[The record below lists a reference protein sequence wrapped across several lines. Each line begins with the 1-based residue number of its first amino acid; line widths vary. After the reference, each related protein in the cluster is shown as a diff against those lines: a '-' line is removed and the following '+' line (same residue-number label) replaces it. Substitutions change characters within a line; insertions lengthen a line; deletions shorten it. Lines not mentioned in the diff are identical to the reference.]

1 MGVLRK
7 GLSRRSQWQRL
18 ASIPLAPSQASA
30 LDMTRD
36 RVSLSLVSVIDF
48 QEVCLTRG
56 GRQILGPIT
65 WQVDEG
71 QRWVI
76 LGPNGAGKTSL
87 IAIAA
92 TLIHPTKGQARVLDE
107 LLGRVDVFELR
118 HRIGLSSAAL
128 TDRIP
133 PDESALDVVMTASWA
148 VTGRWQ
154 EVYDLWDESR
164 AMGMLS
170 LFGVSQNRDQ
180 SFGSMSEGERKR
192 VQIARALMPDPE
204 LLILDEPAA
213 GLDLGAR
220 EDLLKRL
227 SALALDQS
235 APTSLLVTHHVEEIP
250 TGTSHALL
258 LRDGVLVAAGPID
271 QVLTSENISQTFGLS
286 VTLIF
291 ESGRWFVRAN

>member
-1 MGVLRK
+1 METF
-7 GLSRRSQWQRL
+7 
-18 ASIPLAPSQASA
+18 A
-30 LDMTRD
+30 LFRAADQVGFTP
-36 RVSLSLVSVIDF
+36 VSVIDF
-48 QEVCLTRG
+48 NEVCLTRG

-65 WQVDEG
+65 WRVDEG

-133 PDESALDVVMTASWA
+133 PDECALDVVMTASWA

-164 AMGMLS
+164 ALGMLS
-170 LFGVSQNRDQ
+170 LFGVSQNKDQ
-180 SFGSMSEGERKR
+180 KFGSMSEGERKR
-192 VQIARALMPDPE
+192 IQIARALMPDPE

-220 EDLLKRL
+220 EDLLTRL
-227 SALALDQS
+227 SGLALDPA

-250 TGTSHALL
+250 SGTTHALL
-258 LRDGVLVAAGPID
+258 LRDGGVVAAGPINEF
-271 QVLTSENISQTFGLS
+271 LTSANISQAFGLTIDLS
-286 VTLIF
+286 H
-291 ESGRWFVRAN
+291 ENGRWFARAL

>member
-1 MGVLRK
+1 VE
-7 GLSRRSQWQRL
+7 
-18 ASIPLAPSQASA
+18 IFA
-30 LDMTRD
+30 LIMAVDQVGFTP
-36 RVSLSLVSVIDF
+36 VSVIDF
-48 QEVCLTRG
+48 NEVCLTRG

-65 WQVDEG
+65 WRVDEG

-133 PDESALDVVMTASWA
+133 PDECALDVVMTASWA

-164 AMGMLS
+164 ALGMLS
-170 LFGVSQNRDQ
+170 LFGVSQNKDQ
-180 SFGSMSEGERKR
+180 KFGSMSEGERKR
-192 VQIARALMPDPE
+192 IQIARALMPDPE

-220 EDLLKRL
+220 EDLLTRL
-227 SALALDQS
+227 SGLALDPA

-250 TGTSHALL
+250 SGTTHALL
-258 LRDGVLVAAGPID
+258 LRDGGVVAAGPINE
-271 QVLTSENISQTFGLS
+271 VLTSANISQAFDLTIDLS
-286 VTLIF
+286 H
-291 ESGRWFVRAN
+291 ENGRWFARAL

>member
-1 MGVLRK
+1 MAVDQVGFT
-7 GLSRRSQWQRL
+7 
-18 ASIPLAPSQASA
+18 P
-30 LDMTRD
+30 
-36 RVSLSLVSVIDF
+36 VSVIDF
-48 QEVCLTRG
+48 NEVCLTRG

-65 WQVDEG
+65 WQVEEG

-92 TLIHPTKGQARVLDE
+92 TLIHPTKGQARVLAE

-133 PDESALDVVMTASWA
+133 PDECGLDVVMTASWA
-148 VTGRWQ
+148 VTGMWQ

-164 AMGMLS
+164 ALGMLS

-180 SFGSMSEGERKR
+180 KFGSMSEGERKR
-192 VQIARALMPDPE
+192 IQIARALMPDPE

-220 EDLLKRL
+220 EDLLTRL
-227 SALALDQS
+227 SGLAHDPA

-250 TGTSHALL
+250 SGSTHALL
-258 LRDGVLVAAGPID
+258 LREGAIVAAGPIE
-271 QVLTSENISQTFGLS
+271 QALTSESISQAFGVKINL
-286 VTLIF
+286 TQ
-291 ESGRWFVRAN
+291 ENGRWFARAF

>member
-1 MGVLRK
+1 VETF
-7 GLSRRSQWQRL
+7 
-18 ASIPLAPSQASA
+18 A
-30 LDMTRD
+30 LFMAADQVGFTP
-36 RVSLSLVSVIDF
+36 VSVIDF
-48 QEVCLTRG
+48 NEVCLTRG

-65 WQVDEG
+65 WRVDEG

-133 PDESALDVVMTASWA
+133 PDECALDVVMTASWA

-164 AMGMLS
+164 ALGMLS
-170 LFGVSQNRDQ
+170 LFGVSQNKDQ
-180 SFGSMSEGERKR
+180 KFGSMSEGERKR
-192 VQIARALMPDPE
+192 IQIARALMPDPE

-220 EDLLKRL
+220 EDLLSRL
-227 SALALDQS
+227 SGLALDPA

-250 TGTSHALL
+250 SGTTHALL
-258 LRDGVLVAAGPID
+258 LRDGGVVAAGPINE
-271 QVLTSENISQTFGLS
+271 VLTSANISQAFGLKIDLS
-286 VTLIF
+286 H
-291 ESGRWFVRAN
+291 ENGRWFARAL

>member
-1 MGVLRK
+1 VE
-7 GLSRRSQWQRL
+7 
-18 ASIPLAPSQASA
+18 IFA
-30 LDMTRD
+30 LIMAADQVGFTP
-36 RVSLSLVSVIDF
+36 VSVIDF
-48 QEVCLTRG
+48 NEVCLTRG

-65 WQVDEG
+65 WRVDEG

-133 PDESALDVVMTASWA
+133 PDECALDVVMTASWA

-164 AMGMLS
+164 ALGMLS
-170 LFGVSQNRDQ
+170 LFGVSQNKDQ
-180 SFGSMSEGERKR
+180 KFGSMSEGERKR
-192 VQIARALMPDPE
+192 IQIARALMPDPE

-220 EDLLKRL
+220 EDLLTRL
-227 SALALDQS
+227 SGLALDPA

-250 TGTSHALL
+250 SGTTHALL
-258 LRDGVLVAAGPID
+258 LRDGGVVAAGPISE
-271 QVLTSENISQTFGLS
+271 VLTSANISQAFGLTIDLS
-286 VTLIF
+286 H
-291 ESGRWFVRAN
+291 ENGRWFARAL

>member
-1 MGVLRK
+1 LEIFAQIR
-7 GLSRRSQWQRL
+7 
-18 ASIPLAPSQASA
+18 A
-30 LDMTRD
+30 LNQVGFT
-36 RVSLSLVSVIDF
+36 LVSVIDF
-48 QEVCLTRG
+48 NEVCLTRG

-65 WQVDEG
+65 WRVDEG

-133 PDESALDVVMTASWA
+133 PDECALDVVMTASWA

-164 AMGMLS
+164 ALGMLS
-170 LFGVSQNRDQ
+170 LFGVSQNKDQ
-180 SFGSMSEGERKR
+180 KFGSMSEGERKR
-192 VQIARALMPDPE
+192 IQIARALMPDPE

-220 EDLLKRL
+220 EDLLTRL
-227 SALALDQS
+227 SGLAIDPA

-250 TGTSHALL
+250 SGTTHALL
-258 LRDGVLVAAGPID
+258 LRDGGVVASGPISE
-271 QVLTSENISQTFGLS
+271 VLTSGNISQAFGL
-286 VTLIF
+286 TINLTH
-291 ESGRWFVRAN
+291 ENGRWFARAI

>member
-1 MGVLRK
+1 VE
-7 GLSRRSQWQRL
+7 
-18 ASIPLAPSQASA
+18 IFA
-30 LDMTRD
+30 LIMAVDQVGFTP
-36 RVSLSLVSVIDF
+36 VSVIDF
-48 QEVCLTRG
+48 NEVCLTRG

-65 WQVDEG
+65 WRVDEG

-133 PDESALDVVMTASWA
+133 PDECALDVVMTASWA

-164 AMGMLS
+164 ALGMLS
-170 LFGVSQNRDQ
+170 LFGVSQNKDQ
-180 SFGSMSEGERKR
+180 KFGSMSEGERKR
-192 VQIARALMPDPE
+192 IQIARALMPDPE

-220 EDLLKRL
+220 EDLLTRL
-227 SALALDQS
+227 SGLALDPA

-250 TGTSHALL
+250 SGTTHALL
-258 LRDGVLVAAGPID
+258 LRDGGVVAAGPINE
-271 QVLTSENISQTFGLS
+271 VLTSANISQAFGLTIDLS
-286 VTLIF
+286 H
-291 ESGRWFVRAN
+291 ENGRWFARAL

>member
-1 MGVLRK
+1 VETF
-7 GLSRRSQWQRL
+7 
-18 ASIPLAPSQASA
+18 A
-30 LDMTRD
+30 LIMAANQVGFTP
-36 RVSLSLVSVIDF
+36 VSVIDF
-48 QEVCLTRG
+48 NEVCLTRG

-65 WQVDEG
+65 WRVDEG

-133 PDESALDVVMTASWA
+133 PDECGLDVVMTASWA

-164 AMGMLS
+164 ALGMLS
-170 LFGVSQNRDQ
+170 LFGVSQNKDQ
-180 SFGSMSEGERKR
+180 KFGSMSEGERKR
-192 VQIARALMPDPE
+192 IQIARALMPDPE

-220 EDLLKRL
+220 EDLLTRL
-227 SALALDQS
+227 SGLALDPA

-250 TGTSHALL
+250 SGTTHALL
-258 LRDGVLVAAGPID
+258 LRDGGVVAAGPINE
-271 QVLTSENISQTFGLS
+271 VLTSANISQAFGLTIDLS
-286 VTLIF
+286 H
-291 ESGRWFVRAN
+291 ENGRWFARAL

>member
-1 MGVLRK
+1 METF
-7 GLSRRSQWQRL
+7 
-18 ASIPLAPSQASA
+18 A
-30 LDMTRD
+30 LFVAADQVGFTP
-36 RVSLSLVSVIDF
+36 VSVIDF
-48 QEVCLTRG
+48 NEVCLTRG

-65 WQVDEG
+65 WRVDEG

-133 PDESALDVVMTASWA
+133 PDECALDVVMTASWA

-164 AMGMLS
+164 ALGMLS
-170 LFGVSQNRDQ
+170 LFGVSQNKDQ
-180 SFGSMSEGERKR
+180 KFGSMSEGERKR
-192 VQIARALMPDPE
+192 IQIARALMPDPE

-220 EDLLKRL
+220 EDLLTRL
-227 SALALDQS
+227 SGLALDPA

-250 TGTSHALL
+250 SGTTHALL
-258 LRDGVLVAAGPID
+258 LRDGGVVAAGPINE
-271 QVLTSENISQTFGLS
+271 VLTSANISQAFGLTIDLS
-286 VTLIF
+286 H
-291 ESGRWFVRAN
+291 ENGRWFARAL

>member
-1 MGVLRK
+1 VE
-7 GLSRRSQWQRL
+7 
-18 ASIPLAPSQASA
+18 IFA
-30 LDMTRD
+30 LIMAADQVGFTP
-36 RVSLSLVSVIDF
+36 VSVIDF
-48 QEVCLTRG
+48 NEVCLTRG

-65 WQVDEG
+65 WRVDEG

-133 PDESALDVVMTASWA
+133 PDECALDVVMTAAWA

-164 AMGMLS
+164 ALGMLS
-170 LFGVSQNRDQ
+170 LFGVSQNKDQ
-180 SFGSMSEGERKR
+180 KFGSMSEGERKR
-192 VQIARALMPDPE
+192 IQIARALMPDPE

-220 EDLLKRL
+220 EDLLTRL
-227 SALALDQS
+227 SGLALDPA

-250 TGTSHALL
+250 SGTTHALL
-258 LRDGVLVAAGPID
+258 LRDGGVVAAGPISE
-271 QVLTSENISQTFGLS
+271 VLTSANISQAFGLTIDLS
-286 VTLIF
+286 H
-291 ESGRWFVRAN
+291 ENGRWFARAL

>member
-1 MGVLRK
+1 VETF
-7 GLSRRSQWQRL
+7 
-18 ASIPLAPSQASA
+18 A
-30 LDMTRD
+30 LFMAADQVGFTP
-36 RVSLSLVSVIDF
+36 VSVIDF
-48 QEVCLTRG
+48 NEVCLTRG

-65 WQVDEG
+65 WRVDEG

-133 PDESALDVVMTASWA
+133 PDECALDVVMTASWA

-164 AMGMLS
+164 ALGMLS
-170 LFGVSQNRDQ
+170 LFGVSQNKDQ
-180 SFGSMSEGERKR
+180 KFGSMSEGERKR
-192 VQIARALMPDPE
+192 IQIARALMPDPE

-220 EDLLKRL
+220 EDLLTRL
-227 SALALDQS
+227 SGLALDPA

-250 TGTSHALL
+250 SGTTHALL
-258 LRDGVLVAAGPID
+258 LRDGGVVAAGPINE
-271 QVLTSENISQTFGLS
+271 VLTSANISQAFGLTIDLS
-286 VTLIF
+286 N
-291 ESGRWFVRAN
+291 ENGRWFARAL

>member
-1 MGVLRK
+1 VETF
-7 GLSRRSQWQRL
+7 
-18 ASIPLAPSQASA
+18 A
-30 LDMTRD
+30 LFRAADQVGFTP
-36 RVSLSLVSVIDF
+36 VSVIDF
-48 QEVCLTRG
+48 NEVCLTRG

-65 WQVDEG
+65 WRVDEG

-133 PDESALDVVMTASWA
+133 PDECALDVVMTASWA

-164 AMGMLS
+164 ALGMLS
-170 LFGVSQNRDQ
+170 LFGVSQNKDQ
-180 SFGSMSEGERKR
+180 KFGSMSEGERKR
-192 VQIARALMPDPE
+192 IQIARALMPDPE

-220 EDLLKRL
+220 EDLLTRL
-227 SALALDQS
+227 SGLALDPA

-250 TGTSHALL
+250 SGTTHALL
-258 LRDGVLVAAGPID
+258 LRDGGVVAAGPINE
-271 QVLTSENISQTFGLS
+271 VLTSANISQAFGLTIDLS
-286 VTLIF
+286 H
-291 ESGRWFVRAN
+291 ENGRWFARAL

>member
-1 MGVLRK
+1 VETF
-7 GLSRRSQWQRL
+7 
-18 ASIPLAPSQASA
+18 A
-30 LDMTRD
+30 LFMAADQVGFTP
-36 RVSLSLVSVIDF
+36 VSVIDF
-48 QEVCLTRG
+48 NEVCLTRG

-65 WQVDEG
+65 WRVDEG

-133 PDESALDVVMTASWA
+133 PDECALDVVMTASWA
-148 VTGRWQ
+148 VTGRWR

-164 AMGMLS
+164 ALGMLS
-170 LFGVSQNRDQ
+170 LFGVSQNKDQ
-180 SFGSMSEGERKR
+180 KFGSMSEGERKR
-192 VQIARALMPDPE
+192 IQIARALMPDPE

-220 EDLLKRL
+220 EDLLTRL
-227 SALALDQS
+227 SGLALDPA

-250 TGTSHALL
+250 SGTTHALL
-258 LRDGVLVAAGPID
+258 LRDGGVVAAGPINE
-271 QVLTSENISQTFGLS
+271 VLTSANISQAFGLTIDLS
-286 VTLIF
+286 H
-291 ESGRWFVRAN
+291 ENGRWFARAL

>member
-1 MGVLRK
+1 
-7 GLSRRSQWQRL
+7 
-18 ASIPLAPSQASA
+18 
-30 LDMTRD
+30 
-36 RVSLSLVSVIDF
+36 VSVIDF
-48 QEVCLTRG
+48 NEVCLTRG

-65 WQVDEG
+65 WRVDEG

-133 PDESALDVVMTASWA
+133 PDECALDVVMTASWA

-164 AMGMLS
+164 ALGMLS
-170 LFGVSQNRDQ
+170 LFGVSQNKDQ
-180 SFGSMSEGERKR
+180 KFGSMSEGERKR
-192 VQIARALMPDPE
+192 IQIARALMPDPE

-220 EDLLKRL
+220 EDLLTRL
-227 SALALDQS
+227 SGLAIDPA

-250 TGTSHALL
+250 SGTTHALL
-258 LRDGVLVAAGPID
+258 LRDGGVVASGPISE
-271 QVLTSENISQTFGLS
+271 VLTSGNISQAFGL
-286 VTLIF
+286 TINLTH
-291 ESGRWFVRAN
+291 ENGRWFARAL

>member
-1 MGVLRK
+1 VETF
-7 GLSRRSQWQRL
+7 
-18 ASIPLAPSQASA
+18 A
-30 LDMTRD
+30 LFMAADQVGFTP
-36 RVSLSLVSVIDF
+36 VSVIDF
-48 QEVCLTRG
+48 NEVCLTRG

-65 WQVDEG
+65 WRVDEG

-133 PDESALDVVMTASWA
+133 PDECALDVVMTASWA

-164 AMGMLS
+164 ALGMLS
-170 LFGVSQNRDQ
+170 LFGVSQNKDQ
-180 SFGSMSEGERKR
+180 KFGSMSEGERKR
-192 VQIARALMPDPE
+192 IQIARALMPDPE

-220 EDLLKRL
+220 EDLLTRL
-227 SALALDQS
+227 SGLALDPA

-250 TGTSHALL
+250 SGTTHAML
-258 LRDGVLVAAGPID
+258 LRDGGVVAAGPINE
-271 QVLTSENISQTFGLS
+271 VLTSANISQAFGLTIDLS
-286 VTLIF
+286 H
-291 ESGRWFVRAN
+291 ENGRWFARAL

>member
-1 MGVLRK
+1 VETF
-7 GLSRRSQWQRL
+7 
-18 ASIPLAPSQASA
+18 A
-30 LDMTRD
+30 LIMAANQVGFTP
-36 RVSLSLVSVIDF
+36 VSVIDF
-48 QEVCLTRG
+48 NEVCLTRG

-65 WQVDEG
+65 WRVDEG

-92 TLIHPTKGQARVLDE
+92 TLIHPTKGQAKVLDE

-133 PDESALDVVMTASWA
+133 PDECALDVVMTASWA

-164 AMGMLS
+164 ALGMLS
-170 LFGVSQNRDQ
+170 LFGVSQNKDQ
-180 SFGSMSEGERKR
+180 KFGSMSEGERKR
-192 VQIARALMPDPE
+192 IQIARALMPDPE

-220 EDLLKRL
+220 EDLLTRL
-227 SALALDQS
+227 SGLALDPA

-250 TGTSHALL
+250 SGTTHALL
-258 LRDGVLVAAGPID
+258 LRDGGVVAAGPINE
-271 QVLTSENISQTFGLS
+271 VLTSANISQAFGLTIDLS
-286 VTLIF
+286 H
-291 ESGRWFVRAN
+291 ENGRWFARAL

>member
-1 MGVLRK
+1 MV
-7 GLSRRSQWQRL
+7 SAVWPYL
-18 ASIPLAPSQASA
+18 AITPVSFA
-30 LDMTRD
+30 LM
-36 RVSLSLVSVIDF
+36 SVIDF
-48 QEVCLTRG
+48 SQVCLIRG
-56 GRQILGPIT
+56 GRQILGPIN
-65 WQVDEG
+65 WQVEEG

-92 TLIHPTKGQARVLDE
+92 TLIHPSSGQAKVLDE
-107 LLGRVDVFELR
+107 VLGRVDVFELR

-133 PDESALDVVMTASWA
+133 PDESALDVVMTAAWA

-170 LFGVSQNRDQ
+170 LFGVAQNKEQ
-180 SFGSMSEGERKR
+180 KFGSMSEGERKR

-220 EDLLKRL
+220 EDLLIRL
-227 SALALDQS
+227 TALALDRA

-250 TGTSHALL
+250 AGSTHALL
-258 LRDGVLVAAGPID
+258 LRDGVVVSMGPIE
-271 QVLTSENISQTFGLS
+271 QALTSQTLSHTFGLAINLTSENN
-286 VTLIF
+286 
-291 ESGRWFVRAN
+291 RWFARAF

>member
-1 MGVLRK
+1 VETF
-7 GLSRRSQWQRL
+7 
-18 ASIPLAPSQASA
+18 A
-30 LDMTRD
+30 LFMAADQVGFTP
-36 RVSLSLVSVIDF
+36 VSVIDF
-48 QEVCLTRG
+48 NEVCLTRG

-65 WQVDEG
+65 WRVDEG

-133 PDESALDVVMTASWA
+133 PDECALDVVMTASWA

-164 AMGMLS
+164 ALGMLS
-170 LFGVSQNRDQ
+170 LFGVSQNKDQ
-180 SFGSMSEGERKR
+180 KFGSMSEGERKR
-192 VQIARALMPDPE
+192 IQIARALMPDPE

-220 EDLLKRL
+220 EDLLTRL
-227 SALALDQS
+227 SGLALDPA

-250 TGTSHALL
+250 SGTTHALL
-258 LRDGVLVAAGPID
+258 LRDGGVVAAGPID
-271 QVLTSENISQTFGLS
+271 EVLTSANISQAFGLTIDLS
-286 VTLIF
+286 H
-291 ESGRWFVRAN
+291 ENGRWFARAL

>member
-1 MGVLRK
+1 VETF
-7 GLSRRSQWQRL
+7 
-18 ASIPLAPSQASA
+18 A
-30 LDMTRD
+30 LIMAADQVGFTP
-36 RVSLSLVSVIDF
+36 VSVIDF
-48 QEVCLTRG
+48 NEVCLTRG

-65 WQVDEG
+65 WRVDEG

-133 PDESALDVVMTASWA
+133 PDECALDVVMTASWA

-164 AMGMLS
+164 ALGMLS
-170 LFGVSQNRDQ
+170 LFGVSQNKDQ
-180 SFGSMSEGERKR
+180 KFGSMSEGERKR
-192 VQIARALMPDPE
+192 IQIARALMPDPE

-220 EDLLKRL
+220 EDLLTRL
-227 SALALDQS
+227 SGLALDPA

-250 TGTSHALL
+250 SGTTHALL
-258 LRDGVLVAAGPID
+258 LRDGGVVAAGPISE
-271 QVLTSENISQTFGLS
+271 VLTSANISQAFGLTIDLS
-286 VTLIF
+286 H
-291 ESGRWFVRAN
+291 ENGRWFARAL

>member
-1 MGVLRK
+1 VDQVGFT
-7 GLSRRSQWQRL
+7 
-18 ASIPLAPSQASA
+18 P
-30 LDMTRD
+30 
-36 RVSLSLVSVIDF
+36 VSVIDF
-48 QEVCLTRG
+48 NEVCLTRG

-65 WQVDEG
+65 WRVDEG

-133 PDESALDVVMTASWA
+133 PDECALDVVMTASWA

-164 AMGMLS
+164 ALGMLS
-170 LFGVSQNRDQ
+170 LFGVSQNKDQ
-180 SFGSMSEGERKR
+180 KFGSMSEGERKR
-192 VQIARALMPDPE
+192 IQIARALMPDPE

-220 EDLLKRL
+220 EDLLTRL
-227 SALALDQS
+227 SGLALDPA

-250 TGTSHALL
+250 SGTTHALL
-258 LRDGVLVAAGPID
+258 LRDGGVVAAGPINE
-271 QVLTSENISQTFGLS
+271 VLTSANISQAFGLTIDLS
-286 VTLIF
+286 H
-291 ESGRWFVRAN
+291 ENGRWFARAL

>member
-1 MGVLRK
+1 VETF
-7 GLSRRSQWQRL
+7 
-18 ASIPLAPSQASA
+18 A
-30 LDMTRD
+30 LIMAANQVGFTP
-36 RVSLSLVSVIDF
+36 VSVIDF
-48 QEVCLTRG
+48 NEVCLTRG

-65 WQVDEG
+65 WRVDEG

-133 PDESALDVVMTASWA
+133 PDECALDVVMTASWA

-164 AMGMLS
+164 ALGMLS
-170 LFGVSQNRDQ
+170 LFGVSQNKDQ
-180 SFGSMSEGERKR
+180 KFGSMSEGERKR
-192 VQIARALMPDPE
+192 IQIARALMPDPE

-220 EDLLKRL
+220 EDLLTRL
-227 SALALDQS
+227 SGLALDPA

-250 TGTSHALL
+250 SGTTHALL
-258 LRDGVLVAAGPID
+258 LRDGGVVAAGPISE
-271 QVLTSENISQTFGLS
+271 VLTSANISQAFGLTIDLS
-286 VTLIF
+286 H
-291 ESGRWFVRAN
+291 ENGRWFARAL

>member
-1 MGVLRK
+1 VE
-7 GLSRRSQWQRL
+7 
-18 ASIPLAPSQASA
+18 IFA
-30 LDMTRD
+30 LIMAADQVGFTP
-36 RVSLSLVSVIDF
+36 VSVIDF
-48 QEVCLTRG
+48 NEVCLTRG

-65 WQVDEG
+65 WRVDEG

-133 PDESALDVVMTASWA
+133 PDECALDVVMTAAWA

-164 AMGMLS
+164 ALGMLS
-170 LFGVSQNRDQ
+170 LFGVSQNKDQ
-180 SFGSMSEGERKR
+180 KFGSMSEGERKR
-192 VQIARALMPDPE
+192 IQIARALMPDPE

-220 EDLLKRL
+220 EDLLTRL
-227 SALALDQS
+227 SGLALDPA

-250 TGTSHALL
+250 SGTTHALL
-258 LRDGVLVAAGPID
+258 LRDGGVVAAGPINE
-271 QVLTSENISQTFGLS
+271 VLTSANISQAFGLTIDLS
-286 VTLIF
+286 H
-291 ESGRWFVRAN
+291 ENGRWFARAL

>member
-1 MGVLRK
+1 VE
-7 GLSRRSQWQRL
+7 
-18 ASIPLAPSQASA
+18 IFA
-30 LDMTRD
+30 LIMAADQVGFTP
-36 RVSLSLVSVIDF
+36 VSVIDF
-48 QEVCLTRG
+48 NEVCLTRG
-56 GRQILGPIT
+56 GREILGPIT
-65 WQVDEG
+65 WRVDEG

-133 PDESALDVVMTASWA
+133 PDECALDVVMTASWA

-164 AMGMLS
+164 ALGMLS
-170 LFGVSQNRDQ
+170 LFGVSQNKDQ
-180 SFGSMSEGERKR
+180 KFGSMSEGERKR
-192 VQIARALMPDPE
+192 IQIARALMPDPE

-220 EDLLKRL
+220 EDLLTRL
-227 SALALDQS
+227 SGLALDPS

-250 TGTSHALL
+250 SGTTHALL
-258 LRDGVLVAAGPID
+258 LRDGGVVAAGPID
-271 QVLTSENISQTFGLS
+271 EVLTSANISQAFGLTIDLS
-286 VTLIF
+286 H
-291 ESGRWFVRAN
+291 ENGRWFARAL

>member
-1 MGVLRK
+1 VETF
-7 GLSRRSQWQRL
+7 
-18 ASIPLAPSQASA
+18 A
-30 LDMTRD
+30 LFMAADQVGFTP
-36 RVSLSLVSVIDF
+36 VSVIDF
-48 QEVCLTRG
+48 NEVCLTRG

-65 WQVDEG
+65 WRVDEG

-133 PDESALDVVMTASWA
+133 PDECALDVVMTASWA

-164 AMGMLS
+164 ALGMLS
-170 LFGVSQNRDQ
+170 LFGVSQNKDQ
-180 SFGSMSEGERKR
+180 KFGSMSEGERKR
-192 VQIARALMPDPE
+192 IQIARALMPDPE

-220 EDLLKRL
+220 EDLLNRL
-227 SALALDQS
+227 SGLALDPA

-250 TGTSHALL
+250 SGTTHSLL
-258 LRDGVLVAAGPID
+258 LRDGGVVAAGPINE
-271 QVLTSENISQTFGLS
+271 VLTSANISQAFGLTIDLS
-286 VTLIF
+286 HDN
-291 ESGRWFVRAN
+291 GRWFARAL

>member
-1 MGVLRK
+1 VETF
-7 GLSRRSQWQRL
+7 
-18 ASIPLAPSQASA
+18 A
-30 LDMTRD
+30 LIMAANQVGFTP
-36 RVSLSLVSVIDF
+36 VSVIDF
-48 QEVCLTRG
+48 NEVCLTRG

-65 WQVDEG
+65 WRVDEG

-133 PDESALDVVMTASWA
+133 PDECALDVVMTASWA

-164 AMGMLS
+164 ALGMLS
-170 LFGVSQNRDQ
+170 LFGVSQNKDQ
-180 SFGSMSEGERKR
+180 KFGSMSEGERKR
-192 VQIARALMPDPE
+192 IQIARALMPDPE

-220 EDLLKRL
+220 EDLLTRL
-227 SALALDQS
+227 SGLALDPA

-250 TGTSHALL
+250 SGTTHALL
-258 LRDGVLVAAGPID
+258 LRDGGVVAAGPINE
-271 QVLTSENISQTFGLS
+271 VLTSANISQAFGLTIDLS
-286 VTLIF
+286 HDN
-291 ESGRWFVRAN
+291 GRWFARAL

>member
-1 MGVLRK
+1 VE
-7 GLSRRSQWQRL
+7 
-18 ASIPLAPSQASA
+18 IFAPIMAADQVGF
-30 LDMTRD
+30 TP
-36 RVSLSLVSVIDF
+36 VSVIDF
-48 QEVCLTRG
+48 NEVCLTRG

-65 WQVDEG
+65 WRVDEG

-133 PDESALDVVMTASWA
+133 PDECALDVVMTASWA

-164 AMGMLS
+164 ALGMLS
-170 LFGVSQNRDQ
+170 LFGVSQNKDQ
-180 SFGSMSEGERKR
+180 KFGSMSEGERKR
-192 VQIARALMPDPE
+192 IQIARALMPDPE

-220 EDLLKRL
+220 EDLLTRL
-227 SALALDQS
+227 SGLALDPA

-250 TGTSHALL
+250 SGTTHALL
-258 LRDGVLVAAGPID
+258 LRDGGVVAAGPINE
-271 QVLTSENISQTFGLS
+271 VLTSANISQAFGLTIDLS
-286 VTLIF
+286 H
-291 ESGRWFVRAN
+291 ENGRWFARAL

>member
-1 MGVLRK
+1 MAADQVGFT
-7 GLSRRSQWQRL
+7 
-18 ASIPLAPSQASA
+18 P
-30 LDMTRD
+30 
-36 RVSLSLVSVIDF
+36 VSVIDF
-48 QEVCLTRG
+48 NEVCLTRG

-65 WQVDEG
+65 WRVDEG

-133 PDESALDVVMTASWA
+133 ADECALDVVMTASWA

-164 AMGMLS
+164 ALGMLS
-170 LFGVSQNRDQ
+170 LFGVSQNKDQ
-180 SFGSMSEGERKR
+180 KFGSMSEGERKR
-192 VQIARALMPDPE
+192 IQIARALMPDPE

-220 EDLLKRL
+220 EDLLTRL
-227 SALALDQS
+227 SGLALDAA

-250 TGTSHALL
+250 SGTTHALL
-258 LRDGVLVAAGPID
+258 LRDGGVVAAGPINE
-271 QVLTSENISQTFGLS
+271 VLTSANISQAFGLTIDLS
-286 VTLIF
+286 H
-291 ESGRWFVRAN
+291 ENGRWFARAL

>member
-1 MGVLRK
+1 VETF
-7 GLSRRSQWQRL
+7 
-18 ASIPLAPSQASA
+18 A
-30 LDMTRD
+30 LFMAADQVGFTP
-36 RVSLSLVSVIDF
+36 VSVIDF
-48 QEVCLTRG
+48 NEVCLTRG

-65 WQVDEG
+65 WRVDEG

-133 PDESALDVVMTASWA
+133 PDECALDVVMTAAWA

-164 AMGMLS
+164 ALGMLS
-170 LFGVSQNRDQ
+170 LFGVSQNKDQ
-180 SFGSMSEGERKR
+180 KFGSMSEGERKR
-192 VQIARALMPDPE
+192 IQIARALMPDPE

-220 EDLLKRL
+220 EDLLTRL
-227 SALALDQS
+227 SGLALDPA

-250 TGTSHALL
+250 SGTTHALL
-258 LRDGVLVAAGPID
+258 LRDGGVVAAGPINE
-271 QVLTSENISQTFGLS
+271 VLTSANISQAFGLTIDLS
-286 VTLIF
+286 H
-291 ESGRWFVRAN
+291 ENGRWFARAL

>member
-1 MGVLRK
+1 VE
-7 GLSRRSQWQRL
+7 
-18 ASIPLAPSQASA
+18 IFA
-30 LDMTRD
+30 LIMAANQVGFTP
-36 RVSLSLVSVIDF
+36 VSVIDF
-48 QEVCLTRG
+48 NEVCLTRG

-65 WQVDEG
+65 WRVDEG

-133 PDESALDVVMTASWA
+133 PDECALDVVMTASWA

-164 AMGMLS
+164 ALGMLS
-170 LFGVSQNRDQ
+170 LFGVSQNKDQ
-180 SFGSMSEGERKR
+180 KFGSMSEGERKR
-192 VQIARALMPDPE
+192 IQIARALMPDPE

-220 EDLLKRL
+220 EDLLTRL
-227 SALALDQS
+227 SGLALDPA

-250 TGTSHALL
+250 SGTTHALL
-258 LRDGVLVAAGPID
+258 LRDGGVVAAGPINE
-271 QVLTSENISQTFGLS
+271 VLTSANISQAFGLTIDLS
-286 VTLIF
+286 H
-291 ESGRWFVRAN
+291 ENGRWFARAL

>member
-1 MGVLRK
+1 MEIFAQIR
-7 GLSRRSQWQRL
+7 
-18 ASIPLAPSQASA
+18 A
-30 LDMTRD
+30 LNQVGFT
-36 RVSLSLVSVIDF
+36 LVSVIDF
-48 QEVCLTRG
+48 NEVCLTRG
-56 GRQILGPIT
+56 GRQILGPIN
-65 WQVDEG
+65 WRVDEG

-92 TLIHPTKGQARVLDE
+92 TLIHPTTGQARVLDE

-133 PDESALDVVMTASWA
+133 PDECALDVVMTASWA

-164 AMGMLS
+164 ALGMLS
-170 LFGVSQNRDQ
+170 LFGVSQNKDQ
-180 SFGSMSEGERKR
+180 KFGSMSEGERKR
-192 VQIARALMPDPE
+192 IQIARALMPDPE

-220 EDLLKRL
+220 EDLLTRL
-227 SALALDQS
+227 SGLAIDPA

-250 TGTSHALL
+250 SGTTHALL
-258 LRDGVLVAAGPID
+258 LRDGGVVASGPISE
-271 QVLTSENISQTFGLS
+271 VLTSANISQAFGL
-286 VTLIF
+286 TINLTH
-291 ESGRWFVRAN
+291 ENGRWFARAI

>member
-1 MGVLRK
+1 VETF
-7 GLSRRSQWQRL
+7 
-18 ASIPLAPSQASA
+18 A
-30 LDMTRD
+30 LIMAANQVGFTP
-36 RVSLSLVSVIDF
+36 VSVIDF
-48 QEVCLTRG
+48 NEVCLTRG

-65 WQVDEG
+65 WRVDEG

-133 PDESALDVVMTASWA
+133 PDECALDVVMTASWA

-164 AMGMLS
+164 ALGMLS
-170 LFGVSQNRDQ
+170 LFGVSQNKDQ
-180 SFGSMSEGERKR
+180 KFGSMSEGERKR
-192 VQIARALMPDPE
+192 IQIARALMPDPE

-220 EDLLKRL
+220 EDLLTRL
-227 SALALDQS
+227 SGLALDPA

-250 TGTSHALL
+250 SGTTHALL
-258 LRDGVLVAAGPID
+258 LRDGGVVAAGPINE
-271 QVLTSENISQTFGLS
+271 VLTSANISQAFDLTIDLS
-286 VTLIF
+286 H
-291 ESGRWFVRAN
+291 ENGRWFARAL

>member
-1 MGVLRK
+1 VETF
-7 GLSRRSQWQRL
+7 
-18 ASIPLAPSQASA
+18 A
-30 LDMTRD
+30 LFMAADQVGFTP
-36 RVSLSLVSVIDF
+36 VSVIDF
-48 QEVCLTRG
+48 NEVCLTRG

-65 WQVDEG
+65 WRVDEG

-133 PDESALDVVMTASWA
+133 PDECALDVVMTASWA

-164 AMGMLS
+164 ALGMLS
-170 LFGVSQNRDQ
+170 LFGVSQNKDQ
-180 SFGSMSEGERKR
+180 KFGSMSEGERKR
-192 VQIARALMPDPE
+192 IQIARALMPDPE

-220 EDLLKRL
+220 EDLLTRL
-227 SALALDQS
+227 SGLALDPA

-250 TGTSHALL
+250 SGTTHALL
-258 LRDGVLVAAGPID
+258 LRDGGVVAAGPINE
-271 QVLTSENISQTFGLS
+271 VLTSANISQAFGLTIDLS
-286 VTLIF
+286 H
-291 ESGRWFVRAN
+291 ENGRWFARAL